1 MTTLDSP
8 PAATAS
14 AEVAAPDT
22 DAVLAALGSGER
34 PRPQRP
40 LAASATFGRRTLLR
54 IKYVPEQLFDVTVF
68 PVMLTLI
75 FTYLFGGALAG
86 SVDRYL
92 QFFLPGIL
100 VQSILMITMYTGV
113 ALNTDIEKGVF
124 DRIRSLPV
132 WRPSALVGALLGDVV
147 RFTLASAVVIGLGLA
162 LGFRP
167 QGGPGG
173 VLAAVALLLVFAFAL
188 GWIWTYLALVVRTPN
203 AVMGWS
209 MLVITPLTFGSNI
222 FVDPA
227 TMPGWL
233 EAVVEVNPVSHLVS
247 AVRGLVHGAVAGSDV
262 VLVLVW
268 AAALVAVLGPL
279 TMRRYRTR
287 N

>member
-1 MTTLDSP
+1 MTTVDSA
-8 PAATAS
+8 PAAL
-14 AEVAAPDT
+14 AAPDT
-22 DAVLAALGSGER
+22 AAVLVALGSGER
-34 PRPQRP
+34 PRPQGP
-40 LAASATFGRRTLLR
+40 LAASATFGWRTLLR
-54 IKYVPEQLFDVTVF
+54 IKHVPEQLFDVTVF

-75 FTYLFGGALAG
+75 FSYLFGGALAG
-86 SVDRYL
+86 SVDAYV

-113 ALNTDIEKGVF
+113 ALNTDIGKGVF

-147 RFTLASAVVIGLGLA
+147 RFVLASAVVLCLGLA

-167 QGGPGG
+167 GGGLPG
-173 VLAAVALLLVFAFAL
+173 VLAAVGLLLVFAFAL
-188 GWIWTYLALVVRTPN
+188 GWIWTYLALRLRTPQ

-209 MLVITPLTFGSNI
+209 MMVLMPLTFGSNI

-233 EAVVEVNPVSHLVS
+233 QAVAAVNPVSSLVTS
-247 AVRGLVHGAVAGSDV
+247 VRGLVHGEAVGSDI

-268 AAALVAVLGPL
+268 AVALVAVLGPL
-279 TMRRYRTR
+279 TMRRYGNRA
-287 N
+287 

>member
-1 MTTLDSP
+1 MTALDSSP
-8 PAATAS
+8 TRL
-14 AEVAAPDT
+14 AAPDT
-22 DAVLAALGSGER
+22 AAVLAALGSGER
-34 PRPQRP
+34 PRPQGP
-40 LAASATFGRRTLLR
+40 LAASATFGWRTLLK
-54 IKYVPEQLFDVTVF
+54 IKHVPEQLFDVTVF

-86 SVDRYL
+86 SVEAYV

-147 RFTLASAVVIGLGLA
+147 RFTLASIVVLGLGVA
-162 LGFRP
+162 LGLRP
-167 QGGPGG
+167 GGGAPG
-173 VLAAVALLLVFAFAL
+173 VLAAVGLLLVFAFAL
-188 GWIWTYLALVVRTPN
+188 GWIWTYLALRLRTPQ

-209 MLVITPLTFGSNI
+209 MMVLMPLTFGSNI

-233 EAVVEVNPVSHLVS
+233 QAVVEVNPVSHLVS
-247 AVRGLVHGAVAGSDV
+247 SVRGLVHGDVAGSDV
-262 VLVLVW
+262 VWVLVW

-279 TMRRYRTR
+279 TMRRYRNR
-287 N
+287 A

>member
-1 MTTLDSP
+1 MTAVEHAPPTL
-8 PAATAS
+8 
-14 AEVAAPDT
+14 AAPDT
-22 DAVLAALGSGER
+22 AAPDTAAVLAALGSGER
-34 PRPQRP
+34 PRPQGP
-40 LAASATFGRRTLLR
+40 VAASATFGWRTLLR
-54 IKYVPEQLFDVTVF
+54 IKHVPEQLFDVTVF

-75 FTYLFGGALAG
+75 FSYLFGGALAG
-86 SVDRYL
+86 SVEAYV

-113 ALNTDIEKGVF
+113 ALNTDIEKGTF

-147 RFTLASAVVIGLGLA
+147 RFVLASTVVLCLGLA

-167 QGGPGG
+167 GGGLPG

-188 GWIWTYLALVVRTPN
+188 GWIWTYLALRLRTPQ

-209 MLVITPLTFGSNI
+209 MMVLMPLTFGSNI

-233 EAVVEVNPVSHLVS
+233 QAVVEVNPVSSLVTS
-247 AVRGLVHGAVAGSDV
+247 VRGLVHGAPVGGDV

-268 AAALVAVLGPL
+268 AVALVAVLGPL
-279 TMRRYRTR
+279 TMRRYGNRA
-287 N
+287 

>member
-1 MTTLDSP
+1 MTALDSAP
-8 PAATAS
+8 TRL
-14 AEVAAPDT
+14 AAPDT
-22 DAVLAALGSGER
+22 AAVLAALGSGER
-34 PRPQRP
+34 PRPQGP
-40 LAASATFGRRTLLR
+40 IAASATFGWRTLLR
-54 IKYVPEQLFDVTVF
+54 IKHVPEQLFDVTVF

-86 SVDRYL
+86 SVEAYV

-100 VQSILMITMYTGV
+100 VQSILMITMYTGI

-147 RFTLASAVVIGLGLA
+147 RFTLASVVVLGLGLA
-162 LGFRP
+162 LGLRP
-167 QGGPGG
+167 RGGVVG
-173 VLAAVALLLVFAFAL
+173 VLAAVGLLLVFAFAL
-188 GWIWTYLALVVRTPN
+188 GWIWTYLALRLRTPQ

-209 MLVITPLTFGSNI
+209 MMVLMPLTFGSNI

-233 EAVVEVNPVSHLVS
+233 QAVVAVNPVSSLVS
-247 AVRGLVHGAVAGSDV
+247 SVRGLVHGGVAGSDV
-262 VLVLVW
+262 VWVLVW
-268 AAALVAVLGPL
+268 AVALVAVLGPL
-279 TMRRYRTR
+279 TMRRYRDR
-287 N
+287 A

>member
-1 MTTLDSP
+1 MTAVDSA
-8 PAATAS
+8 PAAL
-14 AEVAAPDT
+14 AAPDT
-22 DAVLAALGSGER
+22 AAVLEALGSGER
-34 PRPQRP
+34 PRPQGP
-40 LAASATFGRRTLLR
+40 LAASTTFGWRTLLR
-54 IKYVPEQLFDVTVF
+54 IKHVPEQLFDVTVF

-75 FTYLFGGALAG
+75 FSYLFGGALAG
-86 SVDRYL
+86 SVEAYV

-147 RFTLASAVVIGLGLA
+147 RFVLASTVVLCLGLA

-167 QGGPGG
+167 GGGLPG
-173 VLAAVALLLVFAFAL
+173 VLAAVGLLLVFAFAL
-188 GWIWTYLALVVRTPN
+188 GWIWTYLALRLRTPQ

-209 MLVITPLTFGSNI
+209 MMVLMPLTFGSNI

-233 EAVVEVNPVSHLVS
+233 QAVVEVNPVSSLVT
-247 AVRGLVHGAVAGSDV
+247 AVRGLVHGGAAGSEIL
-262 VLVLVW
+262 LVLGW

-279 TMRRYRTR
+279 TMRRYGNRA
-287 N
+287 

>member
-1 MTTLDSP
+1 MTAVEHAPPTL
-8 PAATAS
+8 
-14 AEVAAPDT
+14 AAPDT
-22 DAVLAALGSGER
+22 AAVLAALGSGER
-34 PRPQRP
+34 PRPQGP
-40 LAASATFGRRTLLR
+40 VAASATFGWRTLLR
-54 IKYVPEQLFDVTVF
+54 IKHVPEQLFDVTVF
-68 PVMLTLI
+68 PVMLTLS
-75 FTYLFGGALAG
+75 FSYLFGCALAG
-86 SVDRYL
+86 SVEAYV

-113 ALNTDIEKGVF
+113 ALNTDIEKGTF

-147 RFTLASAVVIGLGLA
+147 RFVLASTVVLCLGLA

-167 QGGPGG
+167 GGGLPG

-188 GWIWTYLALVVRTPN
+188 GWIWTYLALRLRTPQ

-209 MLVITPLTFGSNI
+209 MMVLMPLTFGSNI

-233 EAVVEVNPVSHLVS
+233 QAVVGVNPVSSLVTS
-247 AVRGLVHGAVAGSDV
+247 VRGLVHGAPVGGDV

-268 AAALVAVLGPL
+268 AVAFVAVLGPL
-279 TMRRYRTR
+279 TMRRYGNRA
-287 N
+287 

>member
-1 MTTLDSP
+1 MTALDSAP
-8 PAATAS
+8 TRL
-14 AEVAAPDT
+14 AAPDT
-22 DAVLAALGSGER
+22 AAVLAALGSGER
-34 PRPQRP
+34 PRPQGP
-40 LAASATFGRRTLLR
+40 IAASATFGWRTLLR
-54 IKYVPEQLFDVTVF
+54 IKHVPEQLFDVTVF

-86 SVDRYL
+86 SVEAYV

-100 VQSILMITMYTGV
+100 VQSILMITMYTGI

-147 RFTLASAVVIGLGLA
+147 RFTLASIVVLGLGLA

-167 QGGPGG
+167 GGGLPG
-173 VLAAVALLLVFAFAL
+173 VLAAVGLLLVFAFAL
-188 GWIWTYLALVVRTPN
+188 GWIWTYLALRLRTPQ

-209 MLVITPLTFGSNI
+209 MMVLMPLTFGSNI

-233 EAVVEVNPVSHLVS
+233 QAVVAVNPVSSLVS
-247 AVRGLVHGAVAGSDV
+247 SVRGLVHGQVAGSDV
-262 VLVLVW
+262 MWVLVW
-268 AAALVAVLGPL
+268 AVALVAVLGPL
-279 TMRRYRTR
+279 TMRRYRDR
-287 N
+287 A

>member
-1 MTTLDSP
+1 MT
-8 PAATAS
+8 ATDARGTTG
-14 AEVAAPDT
+14 VLTAPDSS
-22 DAVLAALGSGER
+22 AVHEALVSGAR
-34 PRPQRP
+34 PRPQGS
-40 LAASATFGRRTLLR
+40 LAASATFGWRTLLK
-54 IKYVPEQLFDVTVF
+54 IKHVPEQLFDVTVF

-75 FTYLFGGALAG
+75 FSYLFGGALAG
-86 SVDRYL
+86 SVDAYV

-147 RFTLASAVVIGLGLA
+147 RFVLASTVVLCLGLA

-167 QGGPGG
+167 GGGLPG
-173 VLAAVALLLVFAFAL
+173 VLAAVGLLLVFAFAL
-188 GWIWTYLALVVRTPN
+188 GWIWTYLALRLRTPQ

-209 MLVITPLTFGSNI
+209 MMVLMPLTFGSNI

-233 EAVVEVNPVSHLVS
+233 QAVVAVNPVSSLVTS
-247 AVRGLVHGAVAGSDV
+247 VRGLVHGEAVGSDV
-262 VLVLVW
+262 LLVLAWTV
-268 AAALVAVLGPL
+268 ALVAVLGPL
-279 TMRRYRTR
+279 TMRRYGNRA
-287 N
+287 

>member
-1 MTTLDSP
+1 MTAVDSA
-8 PAATAS
+8 PAAL
-14 AEVAAPDT
+14 AAPDT
-22 DAVLAALGSGER
+22 AAVLEALGSGER
-34 PRPQRP
+34 PRPQGP
-40 LAASATFGRRTLLR
+40 LAASTTFGWRTLLR
-54 IKYVPEQLFDVTVF
+54 IKHVPEQLFDVTVF

-86 SVDRYL
+86 SVEAYV

-147 RFTLASAVVIGLGLA
+147 RFTLASAVVLGLGLA

-167 QGGPGG
+167 EGGPAG

-233 EAVVEVNPVSHLVS
+233 QAVVEVNPVSSLVT
-247 AVRGLVHGAVAGSDV
+247 AVRGLVHGTVAGSDIL
-262 VLVLVW
+262 LVLAW
-268 AAALVAVLGPL
+268 AVALVAVLGPL
-279 TMRRYRTR
+279 TMRRYGNRA
-287 N
+287 

>member
-1 MTTLDSP
+1 MTALQTA
-8 PAATAS
+8 PA
-14 AEVAAPDT
+14 AAPDT
-22 DAVLAALGSGER
+22 DAVLAALGSADR
-34 PRPQRP
+34 PRPQGP
-40 LAASATFGRRTLLR
+40 IAASATFGWRTLLR
-54 IKYVPEQLFDVTVF
+54 IKHVPEQLFDVTVF

-147 RFTLASAVVIGLGLA
+147 RFTLASIVVLGLGLV

-167 QGGPGG
+167 EGGPAG

-233 EAVVEVNPVSHLVS
+233 QAVVGVNPVSSLVS

-262 VLVLVW
+262 VMVLVW
-268 AAALVAVLGPL
+268 AVALVAVLGPL

>member
-1 MTTLDSP
+1 MTAVDSA
-8 PAATAS
+8 PAAL
-14 AEVAAPDT
+14 AAPDT
-22 DAVLAALGSGER
+22 AAVLEALGSGER
-34 PRPQRP
+34 PRPQGP
-40 LAASATFGRRTLLR
+40 LAASATFGWRTLLR
-54 IKYVPEQLFDVTVF
+54 IKHVPEQLFDVTVF

-75 FTYLFGGALAG
+75 FSYLFGGALAG
-86 SVDRYL
+86 SVESYV

-147 RFTLASAVVIGLGLA
+147 RFVLASTVVLCLGLV

-167 QGGPGG
+167 GGGLPG
-173 VLAAVALLLVFAFAL
+173 VLAAVGLLLVFAFAL
-188 GWIWTYLALVVRTPN
+188 GWIWTYLALRLRTPQ

-209 MLVITPLTFGSNI
+209 MMVLMPLTFGSNI

-233 EAVVEVNPVSHLVS
+233 QAVVGVNPVSSLVTS
-247 AVRGLVHGAVAGSDV
+247 VRGLVHGEAAGSEIL
-262 VLVLVW
+262 LVLVW
-268 AAALVAVLGPL
+268 AVALVAVLGPL
-279 TMRRYRTR
+279 TMRRYGNRA
-287 N
+287 

>member
-1 MTTLDSP
+1 MTALDSAP
-8 PAATAS
+8 GRL
-14 AEVAAPDT
+14 AAPDT
-22 DAVLAALGSGER
+22 AAVLAALGSGER
-34 PRPQRP
+34 PRPQGP
-40 LAASATFGRRTLLR
+40 LAASATFGWRTLLR
-54 IKYVPEQLFDVTVF
+54 IKHVPEQLFDVTVF
-68 PVMLTLI
+68 PVMLTLV

-86 SVDRYL
+86 SVEAYV

-147 RFTLASAVVIGLGLA
+147 RFTLASVVVLGLGIA
-162 LGFRP
+162 LGLRP
-167 QGGPGG
+167 GGGVPG
-173 VLAAVALLLVFAFAL
+173 VLAAVGLLLVFAFAL
-188 GWIWTYLALVVRTPN
+188 GWIWTYLALRLRTPQ

-209 MLVITPLTFGSNI
+209 MMVLMPLTFGSNI

-233 EAVVEVNPVSHLVS
+233 QSVVEVNPVSHLVS
-247 AVRGLVHGAVAGSDV
+247 SVRGLVHGEVAGSDV
-262 VLVLVW
+262 VWVLVW
-268 AAALVAVLGPL
+268 AVALVAVLGPL
-279 TMRRYRTR
+279 TMRRYRNR
-287 N
+287 A

>member
-1 MTTLDSP
+1 MTALDSAP
-8 PAATAS
+8 TRL
-14 AEVAAPDT
+14 AAPDT
-22 DAVLAALGSGER
+22 AAVLAALGSGER
-34 PRPQRP
+34 PRPQGP
-40 LAASATFGRRTLLR
+40 IAASATFGWRTLLR
-54 IKYVPEQLFDVTVF
+54 IKHVPEQLFDVTVF

-86 SVDRYL
+86 SVEAYV

-147 RFTLASAVVIGLGLA
+147 RFTLASIVVLGLGMA
-162 LGFRP
+162 LGLRP
-167 QGGPGG
+167 GGGVTG
-173 VLAAVALLLVFAFAL
+173 VLAAVGLLLVFAFAL
-188 GWIWTYLALVVRTPN
+188 GWTWTYLALRLRTPQ

-209 MLVITPLTFGSNI
+209 MMVLMPLTFGSNI

-233 EAVVEVNPVSHLVS
+233 QAVVEVNPVSSLVS
-247 AVRGLVHGAVAGSDV
+247 SVRGLVHGEVAGSHV
-262 VLVLVW
+262 VWVLVW
-268 AAALVAVLGPL
+268 AVALVAVLGPL
-279 TMRRYRTR
+279 TMRRYRDR
-287 N
+287 A

>member
-1 MTTLDSP
+1 MTALDSAP
-8 PAATAS
+8 TRL
-14 AEVAAPDT
+14 AAPDT
-22 DAVLAALGSGER
+22 AAVLAALGSGER
-34 PRPQRP
+34 PRPQGP
-40 LAASATFGRRTLLR
+40 IAASATFGWRTLLR
-54 IKYVPEQLFDVTVF
+54 IKHVPEQLFDVTVF

-86 SVDRYL
+86 SVEAYV

-100 VQSILMITMYTGV
+100 VQSILMITMYTGI

-147 RFTLASAVVIGLGLA
+147 RFTLASIVVLGLGLA
-162 LGFRP
+162 LGLRP
-167 QGGPGG
+167 GGGVVG
-173 VLAAVALLLVFAFAL
+173 VLAAVGLLLVFAFAL
-188 GWIWTYLALVVRTPN
+188 GWIWTYLALRLRTPQ

-209 MLVITPLTFGSNI
+209 MMVLMPLTFGSNI

-233 EAVVEVNPVSHLVS
+233 QAVVAVNPVSSLVS
-247 AVRGLVHGAVAGSDV
+247 SVRGLVHGQVAGSDV
-262 VLVLVW
+262 MWVLVW
-268 AAALVAVLGPL
+268 AVALVAVLGPL
-279 TMRRYRTR
+279 TMRRYRDR
-287 N
+287 A

>member
-1 MTTLDSP
+1 MTTTESRHLLLD
-8 PAATAS
+8 
-14 AEVAAPDT
+14 APDSA
-22 DAVLAALGSGER
+22 AVHEALVAGER
-34 PRPQRP
+34 PRPQGP
-40 LAASATFGRRTLLR
+40 LAASATFGWRTLLK
-54 IKYVPEQLFDVTVF
+54 IKHVPEQLFDVTAF
-68 PVMLTLI
+68 PVMMTLI
-75 FTYLFGGALAG
+75 FTFLFGGALAG
-86 SVDRYL
+86 TVDAYI
-92 QFFLPGIL
+92 QYFLPGIL

-147 RFTLASAVVIGLGLA
+147 RFTLASTVVVSLGLL

-167 QGGPGG
+167 GGGFPG
-173 VLAAVALLLVFAFAL
+173 VLAAIGLLLVFAFAL
-188 GWIWTYLALVVRTPN
+188 GWIWTFLALELRTPN

-222 FVDPA
+222 FVDPS

-233 EAVVEVNPVSHLVS
+233 QAFVSVNPISHLVDG
-247 AVRGLVHGAVAGSDV
+247 VRGLMHGRAEVVDV
-262 VLVLVW
+262 LLVFGW

-279 TMRRYRTR
+279 TMRRYADRA
-287 N
+287 

>member
-1 MTTLDSP
+1 MTAVDSA
-8 PAATAS
+8 PAAL
-14 AEVAAPDT
+14 AAPDT
-22 DAVLAALGSGER
+22 AAVLEALGSGQR
-34 PRPQRP
+34 PRPQGP
-40 LAASATFGRRTLLR
+40 IAASATFGWRTLLR
-54 IKYVPEQLFDVTVF
+54 IKHVPEQLFDVTVF

-147 RFTLASAVVIGLGLA
+147 RFTLASAVVLGLGLV

-167 QGGPGG
+167 EGGPAG

-188 GWIWTYLALVVRTPN
+188 GWIWTYLALRLRTPQ

-209 MLVITPLTFGSNI
+209 MMVLMPLTFGSNI

-233 EAVVEVNPVSHLVS
+233 QAVVAVNPVSSLVS
-247 AVRGLVHGAVAGSDV
+247 SVRGLVHGQVAGSDV
-262 VLVLVW
+262 TWVLVW
-268 AAALVAVLGPL
+268 AVALVAVLGPL
-279 TMRRYRTR
+279 TMRRYRDR
-287 N
+287 A

>member
-1 MTTLDSP
+1 MT
-8 PAATAS
+8 ATA
-14 AEVAAPDT
+14 APTATAPPDG
-22 DAVLAALGSGER
+22 DAVLEALVGGAR
-34 PRPQRP
+34 PRPQGP
-40 LAASATFGRRTLLR
+40 LAASATFGWRTLLR
-54 IKYVPEQLFDVTVF
+54 IKHVPEQLFDVTVF

-86 SVDRYL
+86 SVDAYV
-92 QFFLPGIL
+92 QYFLPGIL

-147 RFTLASAVVIGLGLA
+147 RFTLASTVVVCLGLV

-167 QGGPGG
+167 DGGFPGVLGG
-173 VLAAVALLLVFAFAL
+173 VAVLLVFAFAL
-188 GWIWTYLALVVRTPN
+188 GWIWTYLALRLRTPN

-222 FVDPA
+222 FVDPD

-233 EAVVEVNPVSHLVS
+233 QAFVDVNPVSAVVTS
-247 AVRGLVHGAVAGSDV
+247 VRGLMAGDV
-262 VLVLVW
+262 DATQVLLVLGW
-268 AAALVAVLGPL
+268 STALVAVLGPL
-279 TMRRYRTR
+279 TMRRYGNRA
-287 N
+287 

>member
-1 MTTLDSP
+1 MTTLDGTR
-8 PAATAS
+8 PA
-14 AEVAAPDT
+14 VLAAPDT
-22 DAVLAALGSGER
+22 AAVLAALGSGER
-34 PRPQRP
+34 PRPQGP
-40 LAASATFGRRTLLR
+40 LAASATFGWRTLLR
-54 IKYVPEQLFDVTVF
+54 IKHVPEQLFDVTVF

-75 FTYLFGGALAG
+75 FSYLFGGALAG
-86 SVDRYL
+86 SVEAYV

-147 RFTLASAVVIGLGLA
+147 RFVLASAVVLCLGLA

-167 QGGPGG
+167 GGGLPG
-173 VLAAVALLLVFAFAL
+173 VLAAVGLLLVFAFAL
-188 GWIWTYLALVVRTPN
+188 GWIWTYLALRLRTPQ

-209 MLVITPLTFGSNI
+209 MMVLMPLTFSSNI

-233 EAVVEVNPVSHLVS
+233 QAVVEVNPVSSLVT
-247 AVRGLVHGAVAGSDV
+247 AVRGLVHGAAAGSDIL
-262 VLVLVW
+262 LVLAW
-268 AAALVAVLGPL
+268 AVALVAVLGPL
-279 TMRRYRTR
+279 TMRRYGNRA
-287 N
+287 

>member
-1 MTTLDSP
+1 MTALDSAP
-8 PAATAS
+8 TRL
-14 AEVAAPDT
+14 AAPDT
-22 DAVLAALGSGER
+22 AAVLVALGSGER
-34 PRPQRP
+34 PRPQGP
-40 LAASATFGRRTLLR
+40 IAASATFGWRTLLR
-54 IKYVPEQLFDVTVF
+54 IKHVPEQLFDVTVF

-86 SVDRYL
+86 SVEAYV

-100 VQSILMITMYTGV
+100 VQSILMITMYTGI

-147 RFTLASAVVIGLGLA
+147 RFTLASIVVLGLGLA
-162 LGFRP
+162 LGLRP
-167 QGGPGG
+167 GGGVVG
-173 VLAAVALLLVFAFAL
+173 VLAAVGLLLVFAFAL
-188 GWIWTYLALVVRTPN
+188 GWIWTYLALRLRTPQ

-209 MLVITPLTFGSNI
+209 MMVLMPLTFGSNI

-233 EAVVEVNPVSHLVS
+233 QAVVAVNPVSSLVS
-247 AVRGLVHGAVAGSDV
+247 SVRGLVHGQVAGSDV
-262 VLVLVW
+262 MWVLVW
-268 AAALVAVLGPL
+268 AVALVAVLGPL
-279 TMRRYRTR
+279 TMRRYRDR
-287 N
+287 A

>member
-1 MTTLDSP
+1 MTAL
-8 PAATAS
+8 ATAP
-14 AEVAAPDT
+14 APAGPDT
-22 DAVLAALGSGER
+22 DAVLALLGSADR
-34 PRPQRP
+34 PRPQGP
-40 LAASATFGRRTLLR
+40 LAASATFGWRTLLR
-54 IKYVPEQLFDVTVF
+54 IKHVPEQLFDVTVF

-75 FTYLFGGALAG
+75 FTFLFGGALAG

-113 ALNTDIEKGVF
+113 ALSTDIEKGVF

-167 QGGPGG
+167 EGGPAG

-233 EAVVEVNPVSHLVS
+233 QAVVAVNPVSSLVS
-247 AVRGLVHGAVAGSDV
+247 AVRGLVHGDVAGSDV
-262 VLVLVW
+262 ALVLLW

>member
-1 MTTLDSP
+1 MTALDRAP
-8 PAATAS
+8 TRL
-14 AEVAAPDT
+14 AAPDT
-22 DAVLAALGSGER
+22 AAVLAALGSGER
-34 PRPQRP
+34 PRPQGP
-40 LAASATFGRRTLLR
+40 LAASATFGWRTLLK
-54 IKYVPEQLFDVTVF
+54 IKHVPEQLFDVTVF

-86 SVDRYL
+86 SVEAYV

-147 RFTLASAVVIGLGLA
+147 RFTLASIVVLGLGVA
-162 LGFRP
+162 LGLRP
-167 QGGPGG
+167 GGGVPG
-173 VLAAVALLLVFAFAL
+173 VLAAVGLLLVFAFAL
-188 GWIWTYLALVVRTPN
+188 GWIWTYLALRLRTPQ

-209 MLVITPLTFGSNI
+209 MMVLMPLTFGSNI
-222 FVDPA
+222 FVDPS

-233 EAVVEVNPVSHLVS
+233 QAVVEVNPVSHLVS
-247 AVRGLVHGAVAGSDV
+247 SVRGLVHGDVAGSDIV
-262 VLVLVW
+262 WVLVW
-268 AAALVAVLGPL
+268 AVALVAVLGPL
-279 TMRRYRTR
+279 TMRRYRNR
-287 N
+287 A

>member
-1 MTTLDSP
+1 MTALDSA
-8 PAATAS
+8 PARL
-14 AEVAAPDT
+14 AAPDT
-22 DAVLAALGSGER
+22 AAVLAALGSGER
-34 PRPQRP
+34 PRPQGP
-40 LAASATFGRRTLLR
+40 LAASVTFGWRTLLR
-54 IKYVPEQLFDVTVF
+54 IKHVPEQLFDVTVF

-86 SVDRYL
+86 SVEAYV

-147 RFTLASAVVIGLGLA
+147 RFTLASVVVLGLGLA
-162 LGFRP
+162 LGLRP
-167 QGGPGG
+167 GGGAPG
-173 VLAAVALLLVFAFAL
+173 VLAAVGLLLVFAFAL
-188 GWIWTYLALVVRTPN
+188 GWTWTYLALRLRTPQ

-209 MLVITPLTFGSNI
+209 MMVLMPLTFGSNI

-233 EAVVEVNPVSHLVS
+233 QAVVGANPVTHLVT
-247 AVRGLVHGAVAGSDV
+247 AVRGLVHGGAAGSS
-262 VLVLVW
+262 VLWVLAW
-268 AAALVAVLGPL
+268 AVALVAVLGPL
-279 TMRRYRTR
+279 TMRRYRDR
-287 N
+287 A

>member
-1 MTTLDSP
+1 MTATSTA
-8 PAATAS
+8 PATTEA
-14 AEVAAPDT
+14 AAPDT
-22 DAVLAALGSGER
+22 DAVLAALGSVER
-34 PRPQRP
+34 PTPQGP
-40 LAASATFGRRTLLR
+40 LAASATFGWRTLLR

-147 RFTLASAVVIGLGLA
+147 RFTLASAVVLGLGLA

-167 QGGPGG
+167 QGGPAG

-233 EAVVEVNPVSHLVS
+233 QAVVGVNPVSHLVS
-247 AVRGLVHGAVAGSDV
+247 AVRGLVHGEVAGSDV

-287 N
+287 T